1 MNKNPR
7 LRQWPAACMAA
18 CLLAATLPSTAHAE
32 SASHGGEGEG
42 IELLVAPDYL
52 PMPSLNIPML
62 KKNRLTG
69 SLRVDMVL
77 DVATDE
83 AMGAI
88 NEKRTLLIAGYADA
102 LGRWAA
108 AFQDVRAP
116 ANVIAIKNQLQTVTN
131 EVLGRT
137 DAIVLLQ
144 GVMIS
149 R

>member
-1 MNKNPR
+1 
-7 LRQWPAACMAA
+7 MAA
-18 CLLAATLPSTAHAE
+18 CLLVAILPSTAQAE
-32 SASHGGEGEG
+32 PASHGGEGEG

-62 KKNRLTG
+62 RKNRLTG

-131 EVLGRT
+131 EVLGGT

-144 GVMIS
+144 GVMIN

>member
-1 MNKNPR
+1 MDKNPC
-7 LRQWPAACMAA
+7 LRQWSAACMAA
-18 CLLAATLPSTAHAE
+18 CLLAAGLSSTTHAE
-32 SASHGGEGEG
+32 PASHGGEGEA

-52 PMPSLNIPML
+52 PIPSLNIPML

-88 NEKRTLLIAGYADA
+88 DEKRTLLIAGYTDA
-102 LGRWAA
+102 LGTWAA

-144 GVMIS
+144 GVMIN

>member
-7 LRQWPAACMAA
+7 LRQWSAACMAA
-18 CLLAATLPSTAHAE
+18 CLLTATLPSTTHAE
-32 SASHGGEGEG
+32 AASDEAGEGT
-42 IELLVAPDYL
+42 ELPVAPDYF

-62 KKNRLTG
+62 RKNRLTG

-83 AMGAI
+83 AMGTI

-108 AFQDVRAP
+108 AFQEARAP
-116 ANVIAIKNQLQTVTN
+116 VNGIAIKNQLQTVTN

-137 DAIVLLQ
+137 DAVVLLQ
-144 GVMIS
+144 GATIN

>member
-1 MNKNPR
+1 
-7 LRQWPAACMAA
+7 
-18 CLLAATLPSTAHAE
+18 
-32 SASHGGEGEG
+32 
-42 IELLVAPDYL
+42 
-52 PMPSLNIPML
+52 
-62 KKNRLTG
+62 
-69 SLRVDMVL
+69 MVL
-77 DVATDE
+77 DVATVE

-88 NEKRTLLIAGYADA
+88 NEKRTLLIAGYADS

-144 GVMIS
+144 GVMIN